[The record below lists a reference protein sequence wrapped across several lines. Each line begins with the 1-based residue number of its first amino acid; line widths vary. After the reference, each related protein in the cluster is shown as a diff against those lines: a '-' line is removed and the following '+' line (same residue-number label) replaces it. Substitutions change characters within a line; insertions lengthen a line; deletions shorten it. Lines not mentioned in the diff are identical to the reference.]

1 MNLFVPLFDFFKIK
15 TIREEILVIEREQ
28 SKETSIPI
36 PVELSDED
44 IYDAMKQISGYL
56 DITPGDFKEI
66 YGLAFQHAINR
77 FTRAV
82 KAKDVMNR
90 DVVYVTPGTLL
101 KEVAETMG
109 RHGISGVPVVDE
121 GHKVVG
127 IISEKDFLSHM
138 GVQKNITFMSV
149 VAECLIGN
157 GCMAVDIRGKSAGD
171 IMTSPAISVY
181 EDTSIM
187 EVDNRMRNHRI
198 NRVPVLNQMDKLSGI
213 VTRTDLLPSSCIT
226 AIT

>member
-1 MNLFVPLFDFFKIK
+1 ME
-15 TIREEILVIEREQ
+15 TIQEEILVIEREQ

-36 PVELSDED
+36 AVELSDED

-56 DITPGDFKEI
+56 DITPGDFKEL

-77 FTRAV
+77 LTRAV
-82 KAKDVMNR
+82 AAKDVMNR
-90 DVVYVTPGTLL
+90 DVVYVSPGTLL
-101 KEVAETMG
+101 KEVAEIMG
-109 RHGISGVPVVDE
+109 RHGISGVPVVDQ

-138 GVQKNITFMSV
+138 GIQKNITFMSV

-187 EVDNRMRNHRI
+187 EVDNRMRNLH
-198 NRVPVLNQMDKLSGI
+198 PV
-213 VTRTDLLPSSCIT
+213 
-226 AIT
+226 

>member
-1 MNLFVPLFDFFKIK
+1 M
-15 TIREEILVIEREQ
+15 E
-28 SKETSIPI
+28 
-36 PVELSDED
+36 
-44 IYDAMKQISGYL
+44 
-56 DITPGDFKEI
+56 
-66 YGLAFQHAINR
+66 
-77 FTRAV
+77 
-82 KAKDVMNR
+82 AKDVMNR

-121 GHKVVG
+121 DQKVVG

-149 VAECLIGN
+149 VAECLIGS
-157 GCMAVDIRGKSAGD
+157 GCMAVDIRGKMAAD
-171 IMTSPAISVY
+171 IMTSPAITVY

-187 EVDNRMRNHRI
+187 EVDSRMRNHRI

-226 AIT
+226 AIA

>member
-1 MNLFVPLFDFFKIK
+1 M
-15 TIREEILVIEREQ
+15 IEREQ
-28 SKETSIPI
+28 SQETSIPI
-36 PVELSDED
+36 QVELSDED

-77 FTRAV
+77 FARAV
-82 KAKDVMNR
+82 EAKDVMNR

-101 KEVAETMG
+101 KEVAEIMG

-121 GHKVVG
+121 SHKVVG

-157 GCMAVDIRGKSAGD
+157 GCMAVDIRGKSAAD

-198 NRVPVLNQMDKLSGI
+198 NRVPVLNQKDKLSGI
-213 VTRTDLLPSSCIT
+213 VTRTDLLPSSCLT
-226 AIT
+226 AIA

>member
-1 MNLFVPLFDFFKIK
+1 M
-15 TIREEILVIEREQ
+15 IERGQ
-28 SKETSIPI
+28 SKETNIPI
-36 PVELSDED
+36 PVELSDGD

-66 YGLAFQHAINR
+66 YGLAFQHAISR

-82 KAKDVMNR
+82 KAKDIMNR
-90 DVVYVTPGTLL
+90 DVVYVTPVTPL
-101 KEVAETMG
+101 KEVAEIMG
-109 RHGISGVPVVDE
+109 RRGISGVPVVDE
-121 GHKVVG
+121 GRKVAG

-138 GVQKNITFMSV
+138 GMQKNITFMSV

-171 IMTSPAISVY
+171 IMTTPAISVY

-187 EVDNRMRNHRI
+187 EIDNLMRKHRI
-198 NRVPVLNQMDKLSGI
+198 NRVPVLNKNDKLIGI
-213 VTRTDLLPSSCIT
+213 VTRTDLLPSSCLS
-226 AIT
+226 AIV

>member
-1 MNLFVPLFDFFKIK
+1 MNIPSPL
-15 TIREEILVIEREQ
+15 
-28 SKETSIPI
+28 
-36 PVELSDED
+36 ELSDED
-44 IYDAMKQISGYL
+44 IYDAMKRISGYL

-77 FTRAV
+77 LTRAV
-82 KAKDVMNR
+82 EAKDVMNR
-90 DVVYVTPGTLL
+90 DVVWVTPGTLL

-121 GHKVVG
+121 GDKVVG

-138 GVQKNITFMSV
+138 GIQKNITFMSV

-171 IMTSPAISVY
+171 IMTSPAITVY

-198 NRVPVLNQMDKLSGI
+198 NRVPVLNQKDKLSGI
-213 VTRTDLLPSSCIT
+213 VTRTDLLPSFCLT
-226 AIT
+226 AIA

>member
-1 MNLFVPLFDFFKIK
+1 MTKDEECKDMNIPSPL
-15 TIREEILVIEREQ
+15 
-28 SKETSIPI
+28 
-36 PVELSDED
+36 ELSDED

-77 FTRAV
+77 LTRAV
-82 KAKDVMNR
+82 EAKDVMNR
-90 DVVYVTPGTLL
+90 DVVWVTPGTLL
-101 KEVAETMG
+101 KEVAEIMG

-121 GHKVVG
+121 GDKVVG

-138 GVQKNITFMSV
+138 GIQKNITFMSV

-171 IMTSPAISVY
+171 IMTSPAITVY

-198 NRVPVLNQMDKLSGI
+198 NRVPVLNQKDKLSGI
-213 VTRTDLLPSSCIT
+213 VTRTDLLPSFCLT
-226 AIT
+226 AIA